1 MEKLAERRALYAQGL
16 NDTEIAL
23 RQGVTPSA
31 VLYWRR
37 RHGLPRSPDA
47 HGKPRPMRRL
57 LYNMGW
63 WDSAVAR
70 FQGTNV
76 QTAKGWRKRHAPNLR
91 PSGRTGQGRKEI
103 ESLQLRVVKAIG
115 FSLPRDIAADAAA
128 ALMLAVIEG
137 KVALDAIEKSARA
150 FRGAAISEYAS
161 VFGTRSLDA
170 DLPNSD
176 GLRMIDMLVDRS
188 SSDWLEEMGAT
199 VH

>member
-16 NDTEIAL
+16 NDTEIAK

-31 VLYWRR
+31 ILYWRR
-37 RHGLPRSPDA
+37 RQGLPRVADGYGTP
-47 HGKPRPMRRL
+47 GPMRRL

-70 FQGTNV
+70 LQGSSIK
-76 QTAKGWRKRHAPNLR
+76 TAKDWRKRYAPDLR

-103 ESLQLRVVKAIG
+103 ESWQLRVVKAIG

-137 KVALDAIEKSARA
+137 EVAIDEIERSARA
-150 FRGAAISEYAS
+150 FRSAALTEYAS
-161 VFGTRSLDA
+161 AFGPRSLDVE
-170 DLPNSD
+170 LPNSQ
-176 GLRMIDMLVDRS
+176 GLRLIDTLVDAS
-188 SSDWLEEMGAT
+188 SSDWLKEMGAT